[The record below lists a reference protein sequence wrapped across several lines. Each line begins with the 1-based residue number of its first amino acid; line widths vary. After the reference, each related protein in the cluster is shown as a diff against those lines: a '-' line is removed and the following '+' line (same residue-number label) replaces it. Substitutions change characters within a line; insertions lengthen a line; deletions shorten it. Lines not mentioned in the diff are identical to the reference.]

1 MGESDLNLGLWNN
14 GMSFSGPG
22 RSESGFWVRGLLVIT
37 DPSLGSSSLDSGT
50 LGDASQ
56 GQDDIN
62 LG

>member
-1 MGESDLNLGLWNN
+1 
-14 GMSFSGPG
+14 MSFSGPG